1 MKALY
6 ADREE
11 PTLMSF
17 ILVVSRNASCRR
29 LYVDNLVRRG
39 YVAVGVASA
48 LETENLLNNVMPDL
62 VLICCMPTAYE
73 PDVERFRTTLG
84 LANTPIVLISQDG
97 ADPAWLSQWNVSM
110 YATDLM
116 DLRQLV
122 EILRPWL
129 PVTPQ
134 ARQRSTAAK

>member
-1 MKALY
+1 
-6 ADREE
+6 
-11 PTLMSF
+11 MSF

-48 LETENLLNNVMPDL
+48 LETENLLNSVMPDL

-73 PDVERFRTTLG
+73 PDVERFRRALG
-84 LANTPIVLISQDG
+84 LVKTPIVLMSQDTP
-97 ADPAWLSQWNVSM
+97 DPAWLAEWNVSLC
-110 YATDLM
+110 ATDLV

-129 PVTPQ
+129 PVKPQ
-134 ARQRSTAAK
+134 AWQKSPATK